1 MGERLR
7 PTIRPAKESCL
18 WILGFQVTLRAL
30 CPDELND
37 GIADSIPP
45 NSHQFVLV
53 YSNVDQAT
61 LGPQQPEPAHVA
73 TAIVMVQISL
83 SAV

>member
-1 MGERLR
+1 MDFGI
-7 PTIRPAKESCL
+7 PSNAT
-18 WILGFQVTLRAL
+18 G
-30 CPDELND
+30 PDELND

-83 SAV
+83 SAVRSV